1 MLSELIVQHLPG
13 VVYHQPK
20 ATYLS
25 WLDCNDLGLGDDP
38 GSVFLEKASVRV
50 NSGLDFGESG
60 GGFVRLNF
68 ATSPELLASTLE
80 RMGKIL

>member
-1 MLSELIVQHLPG
+1 
-13 VVYHQPK
+13 
-20 ATYLS
+20 
-25 WLDCNDLGLGDDP
+25 
-38 GSVFLEKASVRV
+38 VFLEKASVRV